1 MALLNTN
8 QTIGYLWDY
17 ILKNEDNLGMPTHGN
32 PLSKIIQFER
42 TPRDILEET
51 GEISYLTANLHLRL
65 AYPDPVKP
73 IYCRWYWEPSEEK
86 WLPMDLV
93 TSSSQ
98 KRSKTSLAF
107 P

>member
-1 MALLNTN
+1 
-8 QTIGYLWDY
+8 
-17 ILKNEDNLGMPTHGN
+17 MPTHGN